1 MSREALL
8 EQMNAE
14 LEFAFEEVG
23 PGAGDW
29 HTPGEVEARARRNPT
44 MNVEPRRLASELLAG
59 RGRGERIPAPLH
71 GQLRKIGA
79 LFGARHLLLPL
90 ALDWEPGAAGSIEA
104 AGDSVRPDSARG
116 PGRREGRTRRR
127 AALDLALVDIRRG
140 VIMWRGT
147 VHGAPAPPDSPGL
160 LATLAA
166 RLAEGAVP

>member
-1 MSREALL
+1 MD
-8 EQMNAE
+8 AE

-23 PGAGDW
+23 PGAGEW
-29 HTPGEVEARARRNPT
+29 HTPGEVEERARRNPT
-44 MNVEPRRLASELLAG
+44 LNVEPRRLSSQLLGG

-79 LFGARHLLLPL
+79 LFGARHLLVPL
-90 ALDWEPGAAGSIEA
+90 ALGWEPRNAGSDEA
-104 AGDSVRPDSARG
+104 AGDSARPDAARE
-116 PGRREGRTRRR
+116 PGRREGRTTGR
-127 AALDLALVDIRRG
+127 AALELALVDIRRG
-140 VIMWRGT
+140 VLMWRGT